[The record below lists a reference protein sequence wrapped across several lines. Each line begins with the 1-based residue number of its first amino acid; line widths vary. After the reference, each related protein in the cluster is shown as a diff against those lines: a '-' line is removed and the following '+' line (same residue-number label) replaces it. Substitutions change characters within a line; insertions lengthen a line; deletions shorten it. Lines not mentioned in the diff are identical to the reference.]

1 MLRHLY
7 DIKTIYSYTLNS
19 WLELNNE
26 LGVKVVERGDYI
38 PSLSFDF
45 SGFNN
50 DGTGDI
56 QGIISRLDYIKDLG
70 VDVIWL
76 SPHYKSPQIDMG
88 YDISDYK
95 DIYEKYGTL
104 DDCLQFI
111 KECHDRG
118 MRIIFD
124 LVINHTSDLHE
135 WFIDSK
141 SSKTSKKRDWYIW
154 QPAKYDEQ
162 GNKQSPN
169 NWESFFGG
177 SAWEWDEHTQEYYL
191 HLFTKEQPDINWR
204 NLEAREAVYKD
215 SMLFWLERGVDGFR
229 IDVIDLYSKVEGYPN
244 APIKNPN
251 SKYQN
256 PSPMVVAGPQ
266 LHDIIEQMNEV
277 AFSKFDCMTVG
288 EGGGDSF
295 EKALKYVG
303 ASRKE
308 VNMAFQMGCVGVGV
322 DFKNLR
328 INAWKLKE
336 LKDAVEK
343 WQHLMDGTD
352 GWTTVFLENQTKPN
366 PFLESAAITKNFML
380 HRLKC
385 YQ

>member
-1 MLRHLY
+1 
-7 DIKTIYSYTLNS
+7 
-19 WLELNNE
+19 
-26 LGVKVVERGDYI
+26 
-38 PSLSFDF
+38 
-45 SGFNN
+45 
-50 DGTGDI
+50 
-56 QGIISRLDYIKDLG
+56 
-70 VDVIWL
+70 
-76 SPHYKSPQIDMG
+76 
-88 YDISDYK
+88 
-95 DIYEKYGTL
+95 
-104 DDCLQFI
+104 
-111 KECHDRG
+111 

-177 SAWEWDEHTQEYYL
+177 SAWEWDDHTQEYYL
-191 HLFTKEQPDINWR
+191 HLFTTEQPDINWR

-266 LHDIIEQMNEV
+266 LHDIIREMNEV
-277 AFSKFDCMTVG
+277 AFSKFD
-288 EGGGDSF
+288 
-295 EKALKYVG
+295 
-303 ASRKE
+303 
-308 VNMAFQMGCVGVGV
+308 
-322 DFKNLR
+322 
-328 INAWKLKE
+328 
-336 LKDAVEK
+336 
-343 WQHLMDGTD
+343 
-352 GWTTVFLENQTKPN
+352 
-366 PFLESAAITKNFML
+366 
-380 HRLKC
+380 
-385 YQ
+385 